1 MDNLDYMLIV
11 EISLLCFIKLY
22 AYIMDFALKR
32 DFCSFKCKFVEE
44 GKEIGNFYKN
54 SKILNF
60 TLHKYKRIF
69 DKIFRAR

>member
-44 GKEIGNFYKN
+44 EDRKF
-54 SKILNF
+54 L
-60 TLHKYKRIF
+60 
-69 DKIFRAR
+69 